1 MVEQTYHE
9 TLSTVINELLRSLLT
24 VLTPH
29 VCLHKQ
35 LHRARLTSKRH
46 SL

>member
-1 MVEQTYHE
+1 MVEQTYHKV
-9 TLSTVINELLRSLLT
+9 LSAVVNELFHPLLT

-29 VCLHKQ
+29 VRLNKQ
-35 LHRARLTSKRH
+35 LHWAQLTSKRR